1 MRRRP
6 EPALPRR
13 RRPPDPSS
21 AGAGRE
27 LTRRELV
34 RALTVLAA
42 SAALP
47 SLAGCAAPTPRH
59 LADLLP
65 AAEAAEAASLLGES
79 YRAATAAESNVEA
92 LADAILADLG
102 WPARRLRGRDLA
114 ERLLAQVRHDH
125 ADGRVVT
132 LEGWTFARTEA
143 RLFALRSLVR

>member
-1 MRRRP
+1 MRRRR
-6 EPALPRR
+6 ESALPRR
-13 RRPPDPSS
+13 GRSPDASS
-21 AGAGRE
+21 TAAGRE

-42 SAALP
+42 GAALP
-47 SLAGCAAPTPRH
+47 SLGGCAAPTPRH

-65 AAEAAEAASLLGES
+65 AAEAAEAASLLGEP
-79 YRAATAAESNVEA
+79 YRAATAESTIDA

-102 WPARRLRGRDLA
+102 WPARRLRGRDLG
-114 ERLLAQVRHDH
+114 ERLLAQVRDDH
-125 ADGRVVT
+125 AGGRVVT